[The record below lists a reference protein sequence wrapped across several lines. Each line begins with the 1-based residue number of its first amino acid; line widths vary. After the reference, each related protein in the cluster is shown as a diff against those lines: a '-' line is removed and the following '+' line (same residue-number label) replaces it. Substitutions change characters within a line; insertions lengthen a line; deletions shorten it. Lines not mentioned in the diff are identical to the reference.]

1 MRALVTGASGH
12 VGSFVA
18 RELLARGDSVVA
30 LARPSSDLWRL
41 RDPFLGDVSAQ
52 IETLRADFDDAA
64 QLREAVVRA
73 RPDCVVHLAW
83 EGITAERRDDPSQ
96 VTRNAIRSLEL
107 LEAAH
112 SVGCGAFVGVGS
124 QAEYGP
130 RTDWH
135 FGVARDENGS
145 SNEQARVL
153 SDERAQ
159 SPLSESARGAAHEQA
174 QRAADEQA
182 RALLD
187 EGEVSGFSAYGVS
200 KLCVGLLQQKFCEL
214 AGMRGVWL
222 RLLATYGPQD
232 DERHLIPSV
241 IEQLLRGEKPALS
254 GGEQRWDYLYVAD
267 AARAIAQAG
276 HNPGARGVFDLG
288 SGEAPTVRQWVER
301 ARDLVDPA
309 LPLGFGELPPRA
321 GQIMHLQADL
331 TALRRQLD
339 WEPST
344 HWQKGLNQ
352 TVTWHREKHRTL

>member
-18 RELLARGDSVVA
+18 RELLASTRDSVVA
-30 LARPSSDLWRL
+30 LVRPSSDLWRL
-41 RDPFLGDVSAQ
+41 RDPFLGDVSGR
-52 IETLRADFDDAA
+52 IEVVRVDFDDAA
-64 QLREAVVRA
+64 QVREAVA
-73 RPDCVVHLAW
+73 NSRPDCLYHLAW

-96 VTRNAIRSLEL
+96 ITRNAIRSLEL

-135 FGVARDENGS
+135 FGALSKASGSAGS
-145 SNEQARVL
+145 SLDEQAR
-153 SDERAQ
+153 RA
-159 SPLSESARGAAHEQA
+159 S
-174 QRAADEQA
+174 DEQA

-187 EGEVSGFSAYGVS
+187 GGEVSGFSAYGVS

-232 DERHLIPSV
+232 DLRHLIPSV

-267 AARAIAQAG
+267 AARAIALAG
-276 HNPGARGVFDLG
+276 HEQNARGVFDLG

-301 ARDLVDPA
+301 ARDLVDPG
-309 LPLGFGELPPRA
+309 LPLGLGELPYRA
-321 GQIMHLQADL
+321 GQVMHLQADL
-331 TALRRQLD
+331 TALRRQIE
-339 WEPST
+339 WEPGT
-344 HWQKGLNQ
+344 DWQSGLSE
-352 TVTWHREKHRTL
+352 TVTWHRQRGRNI